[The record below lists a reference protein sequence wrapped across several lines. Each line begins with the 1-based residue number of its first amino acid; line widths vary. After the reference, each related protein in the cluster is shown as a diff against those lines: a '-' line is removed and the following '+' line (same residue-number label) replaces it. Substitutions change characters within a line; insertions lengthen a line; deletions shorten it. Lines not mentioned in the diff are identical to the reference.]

1 MKKSILSLSAA
12 VALGG
17 LGYVGAANAV
27 VALGVPGVTPPT
39 ANYVFS
45 NPGGVGHALITPYY
59 TAQGVMSTAFNITNT
74 DTKNGKVVKV
84 RFRGASNSDD
94 VMDFTVF
101 LSPGDVWT
109 ASINQNVSN
118 GKAQIA
124 TDDKS
129 CTFPSQTSG
138 MWPADFSTDRLSVQ
152 LSGAQQA
159 ALTREGY
166 IEVLN
171 MANIPATV
179 KGTADPYGNPMP
191 NPLFVATKHVGG
203 VAPCTSSAIAGLMA
217 SATANIVSTASGA
230 LAAGLDSPTGGLMG
244 AWGVFNT
251 QQLAVYGGAQSAIL
265 ATNESVLGHNGSASA
280 APALIN
286 FAPQD
291 KTPLDA
297 VFPSGMSVSDYTND
311 VLLLAGSVG
320 IPPFIAPGNV
330 GVRPVMYDL
339 PDLSTPMVAGDSPTD
354 QAAKLAIAFEKEMVL
369 NDYVAAAADA
379 NTVSWMTDWV
389 VAQPTRRYH
398 AAVLYDVIN
407 PGANIL
413 SVLVDGAFLIN
424 TDSSGMGNPYAPYY
438 QQLRLKHTA
447 YGPMACMDGS
457 FSAFDREERTYMG
470 QDFSPGTIGQ
480 YCGEV
485 FTLQFGKSSVLQAG
499 LTANDVSGILPGP
512 AGWARLALGTP
523 NPNAVP
529 APVIGSRSG
538 WQTAIPAIG
547 FAATSIK
554 AGNGNYGLTIPHRWI
569 GPARIWGRIREG
581 N

>member
-27 VALGVPGVTPPT
+27 IALGQAGVTPPT
-39 ANYVFS
+39 ANHVFS

-94 VMDFTVF
+94 VKDFTVF

-109 ASINQNVSN
+109 ASIVQNVST
-118 GKAQIA
+118 GKAQIS
-124 TDDKS
+124 TTDKS
-129 CTFPSQTSG
+129 CTFPTQSSG
-138 MWPADFSTDRLSVQ
+138 QWPSDFSTDRFSVQ
-152 LSGAQQA
+152 LTGAQMA

-171 MANIPATV
+171 MANIPATI
-179 KGTADPYGNPMP
+179 KGTADGYGNPLV
-191 NPLFVATKHVGG
+191 NPLWAATKHVSG
-203 VAPCTSSAIAGLMA
+203 VAPCTPSVISGLMG
-217 SATANIVSTASGA
+217 SSTADIVSTASGA
-230 LAAGLDSPTGGLMG
+230 LAYGLDSPTGGLMG
-244 AWGVFNT
+244 AWAVFNT
-251 QQLAVYGGAQSAIL
+251 DQLAVYGGAQSAIL
-265 ATNESVLGHNGSASA
+265 ASAEPILGHNGSAST

-286 FAPQD
+286 FAPQTQ
-291 KTPLDA
+291 TPLDG
-297 VFPSGMSVSDYTND
+297 VFPSTSDVGDYTSD
-311 VLLLAGSVG
+311 VLLLAGAVG
-320 IPPFIAPGNV
+320 LPPLIAPGNV
-330 GVRPVMYDL
+330 GVRPVMWDL
-339 PDLSTPMVAGDSPTD
+339 PDLSTPMVAGDSPVD
-354 QAAKLAIAFEKEMVL
+354 QAAKLGIAFEKEVVL

-407 PGANIL
+407 PGTNIL
-413 SVLVDGAFLIN
+413 GLLIDGAFLIN
-424 TDSSGMGNPYAPYY
+424 TDELTGGNAGDPYRPYY

-457 FSAFDREERTYMG
+457 FSAFDREEGTFQG
-470 QDFSPGTIGQ
+470 QAFSPGTIGQ

-485 FTLQFGKSSVLQAG
+485 FTLQFGTSSVLQAG
-499 LTANDVSGILPGP
+499 LTTKSVNAILPGP

-523 NPNAVP
+523 NPNVTVP
-529 APVIGSRSG
+529 PSFRSG

-554 AGNGNYGLTIPHRWI
+554 AGNGNYGLTVPHRWT
-569 GPARIWGRIREG
+569 GPARFWQG
-581 N
+581 NP

>member
-171 MANIPATV
+171 MANIPATIA
-179 KGTADPYGNPMP
+179 GTKDGYGNPLV

-265 ATNESVLGHNGSASA
+265 ATNEPVLGHNGSANA

-286 FAPQD
+286 FAPQT

-297 VFPSGMSVSDYTND
+297 VFPSSMNVDDYTND

>member
-27 VALGVPGVTPPT
+27 VALGVPGVTRPT
-39 ANYVFS
+39 ADHVFS

-74 DTKNGKVVKV
+74 DTKNGKIVKV

-109 ASINQNVSN
+109 ASINQNVNN

-129 CTFPSQTSG
+129 CTFPSQTSD

-171 MANIPATV
+171 MANIPATIA
-179 KGTADPYGNPMP
+179 GTKDGYGNPLV

-217 SATANIVSTASGA
+217 SATANIVTTASGA

-265 ATNESVLGHNGSASA
+265 ATAEPVLGHNGSANA

-286 FAPQD
+286 FAPQT

-311 VLLLAGSVG
+311 VLLLAGSSG
-320 IPPFIAPGNV
+320 FGPIAPGMV
-330 GVRPVMYDL
+330 GIRPVMYDL
-339 PDLSTPMVAGDSPTD
+339 PDLSTPMVAADLHNPTN

-379 NTVSWMTDWV
+379 STVSWMTDWV

-413 SVLVDGAFLIN
+413 SLLVDGAFLLN
-424 TDSSGMGNPYAPYY
+424 ADSSSMGDPYAPYT
-438 QQLRLKHTA
+438 QQLRLRHTA

-523 NPNAVP
+523 NPNVSP
-529 APVIGSRSG
+529 RPSQHSG

-554 AGNGNYGLTIPHRWI
+554 AGNGNYGLTIPHRWT
-569 GPARIWGRIREG
+569 GPGRTWAG
-581 N
+581 NTE

>member
-1 MKKSILSLSAA
+1 
-12 VALGG
+12 
-17 LGYVGAANAV
+17 
-27 VALGVPGVTPPT
+27 
-39 ANYVFS
+39 
-45 NPGGVGHALITPYY
+45 
-59 TAQGVMSTAFNITNT
+59 
-74 DTKNGKVVKV
+74 
-84 RFRGASNSDD
+84 
-94 VMDFTVF
+94 
-101 LSPGDVWT
+101 
-109 ASINQNVSN
+109 
-118 GKAQIA
+118 
-124 TDDKS
+124 
-129 CTFPSQTSG
+129 
-138 MWPADFSTDRLSVQ
+138 
-152 LSGAQQA
+152 
-159 ALTREGY
+159 
-166 IEVLN
+166 
-171 MANIPATV
+171 MANIPATIA
-179 KGTADPYGNPMP
+179 GTKDGYGNPLV

-286 FAPQD
+286 FAPQT

-297 VFPSGMSVSDYTND
+297 VFPSGMSVSDYTTD

-569 GPARIWGRIREG
+569 GPARIWQG
-581 N
+581 NY

>member
-39 ANYVFS
+39 ANHVFS

-286 FAPQD
+286 FAPQT

-569 GPARIWGRIREG
+569 GPARIWQG
-581 N
+581 NY